1 MAYIDDLL
9 GNGEERLFEAHP
21 HWTVLAK
28 RIAGNA
34 FLTILLLVIGIV
46 AKIKIGSGS
55 GNVNSN
61 VGLVVLAI
69 CLIAAAIFFVQV
81 VIQTLRWRNEHYII
95 TDHRVIQV
103 SGLLG
108 KHSIDS
114 SLNMIN
120 DLVTNQTLLGRM
132 FNYGDLQIVTGNDV
146 GTDTLEH
153 VADPLAFKR
162 AVLAARDAYADRMSG
177 YRAAPPPATSGR
189 DDAAALIAKL
199 ADLRDRGAISQAEYD
214 AKRVELLNRI

>member
-9 GNGEERLFEAHP
+9 GNGEEKLFAAHP

-34 FLTILLLVIGIV
+34 FLTIALLVIGIV
-46 AKIKIGSGS
+46 AKVKI
-55 GNVNSN
+55 SN
-61 VGLVVLAI
+61 DRAGLVVLI
-69 CLIAAAIFFVQV
+69 VCLLAALVFYLLVFIEF
-81 VIQTLRWRNEHYII
+81 LRWRNEHYII

-103 SGLLG
+103 YGLLG

-120 DLVTNQTLLGRM
+120 DLVLNQTLFGRM
-132 FNYGDLQIVTGNDV
+132 LNYGDMEIVTGNDV
-146 GTDTLEH
+146 GADVLEH

-162 AVLAARDAYADRMSG
+162 AVLAARDAYDGRISG
-177 YRAAPPPATSGR
+177 YHAAQPSVAPTGR
-189 DDAAALIAKL
+189 EDAASLIAKL

-214 AKRVELLNRI
+214 AKRTELLNRI

>member
-9 GNGEERLFEAHP
+9 GNGEEKLFAAHP

-28 RIAGNA
+28 RVAGNA
-34 FLTILLLVIGIV
+34 LLTIVLLIIGIV
-46 AKIKIGSGS
+46 AKVKI
-55 GNVNSN
+55 SN
-61 VGLVVLAI
+61 ARVGLIVLI
-69 CLIAAAIFFVQV
+69 VFLIAALVFYLQV
-81 VIQTLRWRNEHYII
+81 FIQFLRWRNEHYII

-120 DLVTNQTLLGRM
+120 DLVLNQTLFGRM
-132 FNYGDLQIVTGNDV
+132 LNYGDMQIVTGNDV

-162 AVLAARDAYADRMSG
+162 AVLAARDAYDGRMSG
-177 YRAAPPPATSGR
+177 YHTAPLPVAPTGREDATS
-189 DDAAALIAKL
+189 LIAQL

-214 AKRVELLNRI
+214 AKRTELLNRI

>member
-9 GNGEERLFEAHP
+9 GNGEEKLFEAHP
-21 HWTVLAK
+21 HWTVLA
-28 RIAGNA
+28 RSIAGSA
-34 FLTILLLVIGIV
+34 FLTIVLVAIGIV
-46 AKIKIGSGS
+46 AKVKIP
-55 GNVNSN
+55 NDNA
-61 VGLVVLAI
+61 GLIVLALF
-69 CLIAAAIFFVQV
+69 LIAAAVFFVQV
-81 VIQTLRWRNEHYII
+81 VIQFLRWRNDRYII

-120 DLVTNQTLLGRM
+120 DLVTNQTLVGRM
-132 FNYGDLQIVTGNDV
+132 LNYGDLQIVTGNDV
-146 GTDTLEH
+146 GTDTLER

-162 AVLAARDAYADRMSG
+162 AVLAARDAYTDRVSG
-177 YRAAPPPATSGR
+177 YHAAPPPPAAPAGR
-189 DDAAALIAKL
+189 EDVASLIAKL

-214 AKRVELLNRI
+214 AKRTELLNRI

>member
-9 GNGEERLFEAHP
+9 GNGEEKLFEAHP
-21 HWTVLAK
+21 HWTVLVR
-28 RIAGNA
+28 RIAGNT
-34 FLTILLLVIGIV
+34 LITIALVAIGIV
-46 AKIKIGSGS
+46 AKIKIDRG
-55 GNVNSN
+55 N
-61 VGLVVLAI
+61 VGLVVLALF
-69 CLIAAAIFFVQV
+69 LIAAAIFFLQAIVQY
-81 VIQTLRWRNEHYII
+81 LRWHNERYII

-120 DLVTNQTLLGRM
+120 DLVTNQTLFGRIL
-132 FNYGDLQIVTGNDV
+132 NYGDLQIVTGNDV

-162 AVLAARDAYADRMSG
+162 AVLAARDAYTDRMSG
-177 YRAAPPPATSGR
+177 YHAPPPGVVAER
-189 DDAAALIAKL
+189 DDATALIARL

-214 AKRVELLNRI
+214 AKRAELLNRI

>member
-1 MAYIDDLL
+1 MAYVDDLL
-9 GNGEERLFEAHP
+9 GNSEEKLLAAHP

-28 RIAGNA
+28 RIAGSA
-34 FLTILLLVIGIV
+34 FLTILLIAIGII
-46 AKIKIGSGS
+46 AKVKIT
-55 GNVNSN
+55 NDR
-61 VGLVVLAI
+61 VGLIVLIVFLAVA
-69 CLIAAAIFFVQV
+69 LIFYLQLF
-81 VIQTLRWRNEHYII
+81 IQFLRWRNEHYII

-103 SGLLG
+103 YGLLG

-120 DLVTNQTLLGRM
+120 DLILNQTLFGRM
-132 FNYGDLQIVTGNDV
+132 LNYGDMQIVTGNDV

-177 YRAAPPPATSGR
+177 YRTAPPVAVAGHEDAT
-189 DDAAALIAKL
+189 ALIARL

-214 AKRVELLNRI
+214 SKRVELLNRI

>member
-9 GNGEERLFEAHP
+9 GNGEEKLFAAHP

-34 FLTILLLVIGIV
+34 VLTILLIAIGIV
-46 AKIKIGSGS
+46 AKVKIANDRG
-55 GNVNSN
+55 
-61 VGLVVLAI
+61 GLIVLF
-69 CLIAAAIFFVQV
+69 IFLLVALVFYLQV
-81 VIQTLRWRNEHYII
+81 FIQFLRWRNEHYII

-103 SGLLG
+103 YGLLG

-120 DLVTNQTLLGRM
+120 DLVLNQTLFGRM
-132 FNYGDLQIVTGNDV
+132 LNYGDMQIVTGNDI
-146 GTDTLEH
+146 GSDTLAH

-162 AVLAARDAYADRMSG
+162 AVLAARDAYTDRTSG
-177 YRAAPPPATSGR
+177 YRVASPVTVAGHEDAT
-189 DDAAALIAKL
+189 ALIAKL

>member
-9 GNGEERLFEAHP
+9 GNGEEKLFEAHP
-21 HWTVLAK
+21 HWTVLAR
-28 RIAGNA
+28 RIAGNTV
-34 FLTILLLVIGIV
+34 LTILLLAIGIV
-46 AKIKIGSGS
+46 AKIKIGHG
-55 GNVNSN
+55 N
-61 VGLVVLAI
+61 VGLIVLALF
-69 CLIAAAIFFVQV
+69 LIAAAVFFVQV
-81 VIQTLRWRNEHYII
+81 VIQFLRWRNEHYII

-120 DLVTNQTLLGRM
+120 DLVTNQTLVGRM
-132 FNYGDLQIVTGNDV
+132 LNYGDLQIVTGNDV

-162 AVLAARDAYADRMSG
+162 AVLAARDAYTDRVSG
-177 YRAAPPPATSGR
+177 YRATPPPVTPAEHEDVAS
-189 DDAAALIAKL
+189 LIAKL

-214 AKRVELLNRI
+214 AKRTELLSRM

>member
-1 MAYIDDLL
+1 MAYIDDLM

-34 FLTILLLVIGIV
+34 FLTVLLLVIGIV
-46 AKIKIGSGS
+46 AKIKISDR
-55 GNVNSN
+55 NVNGN
-61 VGLVVLAI
+61 IGLIVLAVF
-69 CLIAAAIFFVQV
+69 LIAAVIFFVQV
-81 VIQTLRWRNEHYII
+81 VVQTLRWRNEHYII

-120 DLVTNQTLLGRM
+120 DLVTNQTLLGRL

-162 AVLAARDAYADRMSG
+162 AVLAARDAYADRLSG
-177 YRAAPPPATSGR
+177 YRAAPPPTALSGR
-189 DDAAALIAKL
+189 VDAAALIAKL

>member
-1 MAYIDDLL
+1 MAYVDDLL
-9 GNGEERLFEAHP
+9 GNGEEKLFAAHP
-21 HWTVLAK
+21 HWTVLVR

-46 AKIKIGSGS
+46 AKVKINHGEGR
-55 GNVNSN
+55 
-61 VGLVVLAI
+61 VGLIVLI
-69 CLIAAAIFFVQV
+69 VCLVAALVFYLQV
-81 VIQTLRWRNEHYII
+81 FIQFLRWRNEHYII
-95 TDHRVIQV
+95 TDHRVIRV

-120 DLVTNQTLLGRM
+120 DLVLNQTLFGRM
-132 FNYGDLQIVTGNDV
+132 LNYGDIEIVTGNDV

-162 AVLAARDAYADRMSG
+162 AVLAARDAYADRLSG
-177 YRAAPPPATSGR
+177 YHASPPPAAPVGR
-189 DDAAALIAKL
+189 EDMTALIARL

-214 AKRVELLNRI
+214 AKRTELLNRI

>member
-9 GNGEERLFEAHP
+9 GNGEEKLFAAHP
-21 HWTVLAK
+21 HWTVLV
-28 RIAGNA
+28 RRTAGNA
-34 FLTILLLVIGIV
+34 ALTIILIAIGIIAKVKLGPSHSKAGLIVLFVFLV
-46 AKIKIGSGS
+46 AALLFYLQ
-55 GNVNSN
+55 V
-61 VGLVVLAI
+61 
-69 CLIAAAIFFVQV
+69 FVQF
-81 VIQTLRWRNEHYII
+81 LRWRNEHYII
-95 TDHRVIQV
+95 TDHRVIQL

-120 DLVTNQTLLGRM
+120 DLVMNQTVFGRM
-132 FNYGDLQIVTGNDV
+132 LNYGDMEIVTGNDV

-162 AVLAARDAYADRMSG
+162 AVLAARDAYAERTSG
-177 YRAAPPPATSGR
+177 YHAAPQPIAPVGR
-189 DDAAALIAKL
+189 EDAASLIAKL

-214 AKRVELLNRI
+214 AKRAELLNRI

>member
-9 GNGEERLFEAHP
+9 GNGEEKLFAAHP
-21 HWTVLAK
+21 HWTMLAK

-34 FLTILLLVIGIV
+34 LLTILLLAIGIV
-46 AKIKIGSGS
+46 AKVKINDGQGR
-55 GNVNSN
+55 
-61 VGLVVLAI
+61 VGLIVLI
-69 CLIAAAIFFVQV
+69 VFLIAALVFYLQV
-81 VIQTLRWRNEHYII
+81 CIQFLRWRNEHYII

-120 DLVTNQTLLGRM
+120 DLILNQSLFGRM
-132 FNYGDLQIVTGNDV
+132 LNYGDMEIVTGNDV
-146 GTDTLEH
+146 GTDVLEH

-177 YRAAPPPATSGR
+177 YHANPAPTAPVRQEDTAS
-189 DDAAALIAKL
+189 LIAKL

-214 AKRVELLNRI
+214 AKRTELLNRI

>member
-21 HWTVLAK
+21 HWTVLAR
-28 RIAGNA
+28 RIAGNV
-34 FLTILLLVIGIV
+34 FLTIIFVVIGIV
-46 AKIKIGSGS
+46 AKVKIGRP
-55 GNVNSN
+55 N
-61 VGLVVLAI
+61 VGLIVLAVF
-69 CLIAAAIFFVQV
+69 LIAAVICFVQV
-81 VIQTLRWRNEHYII
+81 VIQFLRWRNEQYII

-103 SGLLG
+103 YGLLG

-132 FNYGDLQIVTGNDV
+132 LNYGDLQIVTGNDV

-177 YRAAPPPATSGR
+177 YRAAPPPTALPGR
-189 DDAAALIAKL
+189 DDAATLIAKL

-214 AKRVELLNRI
+214 AKRIELLNRI

>member
-9 GNGEERLFEAHP
+9 GNGEEKLFAAHP

-34 FLTILLLVIGIV
+34 LLTILLLAIGIV
-46 AKIKIGSGS
+46 AKVKIT
-55 GNVNSN
+55 NDR
-61 VGLVVLAI
+61 VGLIVLI
-69 CLIAAAIFFVQV
+69 VFLAAALVFYLQV
-81 VIQTLRWRNEHYII
+81 FIQFLRWRNEHYII

-103 SGLLG
+103 YGLLG

-120 DLVTNQTLLGRM
+120 DLILNQTLFGRM
-132 FNYGDLQIVTGNDV
+132 LNYGDMAIVTGNDI
-146 GTDTLEH
+146 GSDTLAH

-162 AVLAARDAYADRMSG
+162 AVLAARDAYADR
-177 YRAAPPPATSGR
+177 TSGPR
-189 DDAAALIAKL
+189 TAPLVAVAGREDATTMIAKL

>member
-9 GNGEERLFEAHP
+9 GNGEEKLFAAHP

-28 RIAGNA
+28 RVAGNA
-34 FLTILLLVIGIV
+34 LLTILLLAIGIV
-46 AKIKIGSGS
+46 AKVKIS
-55 GNVNSN
+55 NSRI
-61 VGLVVLAI
+61 GLIVLI
-69 CLIAAAIFFVQV
+69 VFLVAALVFYLQV
-81 VIQTLRWRNEHYII
+81 FIQFLRWRNEHYII

-103 SGLLG
+103 YGLLG

-120 DLVTNQTLLGRM
+120 DLVLNQTLFGRM
-132 FNYGDLQIVTGNDV
+132 LNYGDMEIVTGNDV
-146 GTDTLEH
+146 GADTLEH

-162 AVLAARDAYADRMSG
+162 AVLAAREAYADRMTG
-177 YRAAPPPATSGR
+177 YRAPPPAVAPVGHEDATSV
-189 DDAAALIAKL
+189 IAKL

-214 AKRVELLNRI
+214 AKRTELLNRL

>member
-9 GNGEERLFEAHP
+9 GNGEEKLFAAHP

-28 RIAGNA
+28 RIAVNA
-34 FLTILLLVIGIV
+34 LLTIALLIIGIV
-46 AKIKIGSGS
+46 AKVKI
-55 GNVNSN
+55 SN
-61 VGLVVLAI
+61 ARVGLIVLI
-69 CLIAAAIFFVQV
+69 LFLIAALVFYLQV
-81 VIQTLRWRNEHYII
+81 FIQFLRWRNEHYII

-103 SGLLG
+103 YGLLG

-120 DLVTNQTLLGRM
+120 DLVLNQTLFGRM
-132 FNYGDLQIVTGNDV
+132 LNYGDMQIVTGNDV

-162 AVLAARDAYADRMSG
+162 AVLAARDAYDGRMSS
-177 YRAAPPPATSGR
+177 YHTAPLPVAPAGR
-189 DDAAALIAKL
+189 EDAASLIAKL

-214 AKRVELLNRI
+214 AKRTELLNRI

>member
-1 MAYIDDLL
+1 MAYIDNLL
-9 GNGEERLFEAHP
+9 GNGEEKLLAAHP

-28 RIAGNA
+28 RIAGSA
-34 FLTILLLVIGIV
+34 FLTIFLIAIGIV
-46 AKIKIGSGS
+46 AKVKIA
-55 GNVNSN
+55 NDR
-61 VGLVVLAI
+61 VGLIVLFVFLLVA
-69 CLIAAAIFFVQV
+69 LIFYLQV
-81 VIQTLRWRNEHYII
+81 FIQFLRWRNEHYII

-103 SGLLG
+103 YGLLG

-120 DLVTNQTLLGRM
+120 DLVLNQTLFGRM
-132 FNYGDLQIVTGNDV
+132 LNYGDMQIVTGNDI
-146 GTDTLEH
+146 GSDTLAH

-162 AVLAARDAYADRMSG
+162 AVLAARDAYADRTSG
-177 YRAAPPPATSGR
+177 YRIAPPIVMAGQ
-189 DDAAALIAKL
+189 DDATTLIAKL

>member
-1 MAYIDDLL
+1 MAYIDDLM

-21 HWTVLAK
+21 HWTVLAQ
-28 RIAGNA
+28 RIVGSA
-34 FLTILLLVIGIV
+34 FLTILLIVIGV
-46 AKIKIGSGS
+46 AAKVKVGHG
-55 GNVNSN
+55 N
-61 VGLVVLAI
+61 VGLILLAI
-69 CLIAAAIFFVQV
+69 FLIAAAVFFVQV

-103 SGLLG
+103 YGLLG

-120 DLVTNQTLLGRM
+120 DLVTNQTVFGRM

-162 AVLAARDAYADRMSG
+162 AVLAARDAYADRLSG
-177 YRAAPPPATSGR
+177 YRAAPPPPAMPGR
-189 DDAAALIAKL
+189 EDAADLIARL

-214 AKRVELLNRI
+214 TKRIELLNRI

>member
-9 GNGEERLFEAHP
+9 GNGEEKLFAAHP

-28 RIAGNA
+28 RIAVNA
-34 FLTILLLVIGIV
+34 FLTILLVAIGIV
-46 AKIKIGSGS
+46 AKIKIA
-55 GNVNSN
+55 NDRI
-61 VGLVVLAI
+61 GLIVLFVF
-69 CLIAAAIFFVQV
+69 LAAALIFYLQV
-81 VIQTLRWRNEHYII
+81 FIQFLRWRNEHYII

-103 SGLLG
+103 YGLLG

-120 DLVTNQTLLGRM
+120 DLVLNQTLVGRIL
-132 FNYGDLQIVTGNDV
+132 NYGDMEIVTGNDI
-146 GTDTLEH
+146 GSDTLEH

-162 AVLAARDAYADRMSG
+162 AVLAARDAYADRTSG
-177 YRAAPPPATSGR
+177 YRAAPPPMMTGH
-189 DDAAALIAKL
+189 DDATALIAKL